1 MFQFFQSMD
10 ENNDQNLD
18 INEFFNFAQELAN
31 ANDFYEKALL
41 DASGDDEV
49 ITQNEW
55 ECTKDQI
62 TNNECDTI
70 QFSPDR
76 TLVRSNRP

>member
-1 MFQFFQSMD
+1 MFQYFQAMD

-18 INEFFNFAQELAN
+18 INEFFNFAQELAD

-41 DASGDDEV
+41 DESGDDEV
-49 ITQNEW
+49 ISQNEW

-62 TNNECDTI
+62 TNNQCDTI
-70 QFSPDR
+70 QFSPGR
-76 TLVRSNRP
+76 TLVCSNLP